1 MIVSPSAQAAGSSSS
16 GLSASVVAGAVI
28 GVMFALVAL
37 TLLYIYVRKNNQKRK
52 ATISGGFDSVT
63 EGTDQQFS
71 PFTCVSF
78 RHPTEKVVTP
88 HPPPPP
94 STHPLLS
101 FLQGQ

>member
-1 MIVSPSAQAAGSSSS
+1 M
-16 GLSASVVAGAVI
+16 VAGAVI

-78 RHPTEKVVTP
+78 RHHLAAPL
-88 HPPPPP
+88 PPAAR
-94 STHPLLS
+94 LMKW
-101 FLQGQ
+101 